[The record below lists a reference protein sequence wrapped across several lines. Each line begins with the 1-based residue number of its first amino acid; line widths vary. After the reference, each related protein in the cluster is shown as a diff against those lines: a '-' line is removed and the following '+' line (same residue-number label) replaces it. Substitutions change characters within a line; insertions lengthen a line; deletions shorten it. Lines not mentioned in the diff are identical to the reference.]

1 MALFEKES
9 FPPFPSSNINKNCWD
24 FLILWKAPWQKSL
37 DNKSYFYDSRNRF
50 RDLWKV
56 KWLRG
61 DIDWQVKF
69 LSDNWIIIWDRM
81 KQFYCKDNSSSD
93 DKRNAKIYNDIK
105 WLIDTRKSFWK
116 NNVYPTIILLW
127 TTMKETMNYGSATYV
142 NFIDDGKKYFVEHES
157 EGKNKIK
164 NEEMEKKKILNLS
177 TKEKLLI
184 RGCDWEK
191 NFKPFRLVACN
202 DTSWGCRKNLKDLLK
217 NWGKSWLW
225 CLDL

>member
-1 MALFEKES
+1 MTLFKKES
-9 FPPFPSSNINKNCWD
+9 FPPFPSSDINNNCWD

-56 KWLRG
+56 KWLRW

-69 LSDNWIIIWDRM
+69 LNNNWIIIWDRM
-81 KQFYCKDNSSSD
+81 KQFYSKDNSSSD
-93 DKRNAKIYNDIK
+93 YKRNAKIYNDIK
-105 WLIDTRKSFWK
+105 WLIDTRKPFWK

-127 TTMKETMNYGSATYV
+127 TTMKEAMNNKSANYI
-142 NFIDDGKKYFVEHES
+142 NFIDDGKKYFVEDELWNWK
-157 EGKNKIK
+157 ELY
-164 NEEMEKKKILNLS
+164 KKTILNLS
-177 TKEKLLI
+177 TEKKILI
-184 RGCDWEK
+184 KGWDWEK

-202 DTSWGCRKNLKDLLK
+202 DTSWGCRKKLDDLLEDWK
-217 NWGKSWLW
+217 KSWLE